1 MSIVASPKEQGF
13 DRRASSR
20 RRSEFLQTLLS
31 VVPMMVADGITIVI
45 AMAFAQVLLGAV
57 FPDVHYALSRQLL
70 PLLAIAAVTFSFGGA
85 YRICGLHPSQ
95 ELRRIALLDNTSML
109 LLLMTNLLFSE
120 SSTPYELSLIC
131 VTLVSLNLIHPGV
144 RLVSRTLLST
154 QSWWGWSVLV
164 VGSDEHAQRVTRH
177 IEKNAE
183 LAMRPVGILTSYE
196 LHAATTTHE
205 REQLARD
212 TVSASHASIVVMAV
226 EDADPTSYCSDI
238 DFWST
243 QAQDVIIVPSDFQWP
258 TLWTEARD
266 IGGIMG
272 LHARAKLL
280 SQWRLVAKRLLDI
293 GLVMLFAPL
302 LIPVCLMIATLVRL
316 NSNGPV
322 FFGHKRIGRSGRT
335 FTAWKFR
342 SMIPNANEAL
352 EKYLSDHPELREEWE
367 RDHKLKDDPRII
379 PGIGHIIRKFSLD
392 ELPQIWNVLRGDMSL
407 VGPRPI
413 VESEIAKY
421 CDVFPLYLKVTPG
434 ITGLWQ
440 VSGRNNTTYQ
450 ERITLDAFYVRNWS
464 PWLDL
469 YILARTI
476 KTVLLREGAY

>member
-1 MSIVASPKEQGF
+1 MMAADALSIVLA
-13 DRRASSR
+13 
-20 RRSEFLQTLLS
+20 
-31 VVPMMVADGITIVI
+31 VAFSQ
-45 AMAFAQVLLGAV
+45 ALLGVV
-57 FPDVHYALSRQLL
+57 FPEVQYEITRQLF
-70 PLLAIAAVTFSFGGA
+70 PLLAIAVVTYALGGA

-95 ELRRIALLDNTSML
+95 ELRRIALLDNTSL
-109 LLLMTNLLFSE
+109 LLLLLANLLLGE
-120 SSTPYELSLIC
+120 SSTPYELALIC
-131 VTLVSLNLIHPGV
+131 LTLVLLNLIHPGV
-144 RLVSRTLLST
+144 RLVSRTLLSS
-154 QSWWGWSVLV
+154 QSWWGWSVIV
-164 VGSDEHAQRVTRH
+164 VGPHDHARRVLRQLQ
-177 IEKNAE
+177 KNAE
-183 LAMRPVGILTSYE
+183 LAMRPVRLLTSDQFRT
-196 LHAATTTHE
+196 ASTTSQK
-205 REQLARD
+205 EQLARD
-212 TVSASHASIVVMAV
+212 SVMESHASIVVMAV
-226 EDADPTSYCSDI
+226 EDSDPSSYCSDI

-243 QAQDVIIVPSDFQWP
+243 QAQDVIIVPTDFQWP
-258 TLWTEARD
+258 TLWTETRD

-280 SQWRLVAKRLLDI
+280 SHWRLLSKRLLDI
-293 GLVMLFAPL
+293 GLVILFAPL
-302 LIPVCLMIATLVRL
+302 LAPICLIIACLVRW
-316 NSNGPV
+316 NSKGPI
-322 FFGHKRIGRSGRT
+322 FFGHQRIGRHGRT

-342 SMIPNANEAL
+342 SMVTNANEAL
-352 EKYLSDHPELREEWE
+352 EKYLEDHPDLREEWE

-413 VESEIAKY
+413 VDAEIEKY

-440 VSGRNNTTYQ
+440 VSGRNNTTYH

-476 KTVLLREGAY
+476 RTVLFREGAY

>member
-1 MSIVASPKEQGF
+1 MSIVVTPKEQDF
-13 DRRASSR
+13 ELRVSR
-20 RRSEFLQTLLS
+20 RSSSEFLQTLLT
-31 VVPMMVADGITIVI
+31 VVPMMVADGLSIVI
-45 AMAFAQVLLGAV
+45 TMAFAQALVGVA
-57 FPDVHYALSRQLL
+57 FPDVHYALARQLL
-70 PLLAIAAVTFSFGGA
+70 PLLAIAAVTFTFAGA

-95 ELRRIALLDNTSML
+95 ELRRITLLDNTSL
-109 LLLMTNLLFSE
+109 LLLLLANLLLSDT
-120 SSTPYELSLIC
+120 STSYELSLIC
-131 VTLVSLNLIHPGV
+131 ATLILLNMIHPGV

-154 QSWWGWSVLV
+154 QIWWGWSVVV
-164 VGSDEHAQRVTRH
+164 VGHREHAQRVLKH
-177 IEKNAE
+177 IQKNAE
-183 LAMRPVGILTSYE
+183 LAMRPVRLLTSDQFN
-196 LHAATTTHE
+196 AASTTRE
-205 REQLARD
+205 KEQLARD
-212 TVSASHASIVVMAV
+212 TVAQSHASIVVMAV
-226 EDADPTSYCSDI
+226 ENADPSSYCSDI

-243 QAQDVIIVPSDFQWP
+243 QAKDVIIVPANFQWP

-280 SQWRLVAKRLLDI
+280 SSWRLFAKRILDI
-293 GLVMLFAPL
+293 GLIL
-302 LIPVCLMIATLVRL
+302 LLSPVLLPVCLVIAALVRL
-316 NSNGPV
+316 NSHGPI

-352 EKYLSDHPELREEWE
+352 ENYLCEHPELREEWE
-367 RDHKLKDDPRII
+367 RDQKLKNDPRII
-379 PGIGHIIRKFSLD
+379 PGIGNIIRKFSLD
-392 ELPQIWNVLRGDMSL
+392 ELPQLWNVLRGDMSL

-413 VESEIAKY
+413 VDSEIEKY

>member
-1 MSIVASPKEQGF
+1 MSIVASPKEQEF
-13 DRRASSR
+13 ELRVSR
-20 RRSEFLQTLLS
+20 RSKPEFLQTLLT
-31 VVPMMVADGITIVI
+31 VVPMICADGMSIVI
-45 AMAFAQVLLGAV
+45 AMSCSQMLLGLV
-57 FPDVHYALSRQLL
+57 FPDVSYAISRQLF
-70 PLLAIAAVTFSFGGA
+70 PLLAIAVVTFTFGGA

-95 ELRRIALLDNTSML
+95 ELRRIALLDNTSL
-109 LLLMTNLLFSE
+109 LLLLLANLLMSE
-120 SSTPYELSLIC
+120 SNTPYELSLIC
-131 VTLVSLNLIHPGV
+131 STLIFLNLIHPGV

-154 QSWWGWSVLV
+154 QRWWGWSVVV
-164 VGSDEHAQRVTRH
+164 VGHREHAHRVLRH
-177 IEKNAE
+177 IQKNAE
-183 LAMRPVGILTSYE
+183 LAMRPVRLLTSDE
-196 LHAATTTHE
+196 FRAPSSTPE
-205 REQLARD
+205 KEKLARD
-212 TVSASHASIVVMAV
+212 TVAQSHASIVVMAV
-226 EDADPTSYCSDI
+226 EDSDPSSYCSDI

-243 QAQDVIIVPSDFQWP
+243 QTKDVIIVPSDFQWP

-280 SQWRLVAKRLLDI
+280 SQWRLLSKRMLDI
-293 GLVMLFAPL
+293 GLILLFAPILLPICL
-302 LIPVCLMIATLVRL
+302 LIAVLVRL
-316 NSNGPV
+316 NSSGPI
-322 FFGHKRIGRSGRT
+322 FFGHQRIGRYGRT

-342 SMIPNANEAL
+342 SMVTNANEAL
-352 EKYLSDHPELREEWE
+352 EKYLEDHPELHEEWH
-367 RDHKLKDDPRII
+367 RDHKLKNDPRII
-379 PGIGHIIRKFSLD
+379 PGVGHIIRKFSLD
-392 ELPQIWNVLRGDMSL
+392 ELPQLWNVLVGDMSL

-413 VESEIAKY
+413 VESEIEKY

>member
-1 MSIVASPKEQGF
+1 MSIVASPKDQDFEL
-13 DRRASSR
+13 RVP
-20 RRSEFLQTLLS
+20 RRSKSETLQTLLT
-31 VVPMMVADGITIVI
+31 VVPMMVADGLSIVV
-45 AMAFAQVLLGAV
+45 AMAFSQVLIGTV
-57 FPDVHYALSRQLL
+57 FPDVHYAITRQLL
-70 PLLAIAAVTFSFGGA
+70 PLLAIAVITYSIGGA

-109 LLLMTNLLFSE
+109 LLLLANLLFSE
-120 SSTPYELSLIC
+120 TSTPYELSLLF
-131 VTLVSLNLIHPGV
+131 VTLIALNLIHPGV

-154 QSWWGWSVLV
+154 QRWWGWSVVV
-164 VGSDEHAQRVTRH
+164 VGPREHARRVLRH
-177 IEKNAE
+177 IQKNAE
-183 LAMRPVGILTSYE
+183 LAMRPVSLLTSDE
-196 LHAATTTHE
+196 FRVAMTPAE
-205 REQLARD
+205 KEQLARD
-212 TVSASHASIVVMAV
+212 TVTQSHASIIVMAV
-226 EDADPTSYCSDI
+226 EDPDPSSYCSDI

-243 QAQDVIIVPSDFQWP
+243 QAHDVIIVPADFQWP
-258 TLWTEARD
+258 TLWTETRD

-280 SQWRLVAKRLLDI
+280 SHWRLFAKRLLDV
-293 GLVMLFAPL
+293 GLVLLFAPL
-302 LIPVCLMIATLVRL
+302 LVPMCLVIAILVRL
-316 NSNGPV
+316 NSHGPI

-342 SMIPNANEAL
+342 SMIPNANEVL
-352 EKYLSDHPELREEWE
+352 EQYLNEHPELREEWE

-379 PGIGHIIRKFSLD
+379 PGVGHLIRKFSLD

-413 VESEIAKY
+413 VDSEIEKY

>member
-1 MSIVASPKEQGF
+1 MSIVVTPQDQDFEL
-13 DRRASSR
+13 RASR
-20 RRSEFLQTLLS
+20 RSRSEFLQTLLT
-31 VVPMMVADGITIVI
+31 VVPMMLADGVSIVI
-45 AMAFAQVLLGAV
+45 TMAFAQVLLALV
-57 FPDVHYALSRQLL
+57 FTDVHYALTRQLL
-70 PLLAIAAVTFSFGGA
+70 PLLAIAAVTYTIGGA

-95 ELRRIALLDNTSML
+95 ELRRITLLDNTAL
-109 LLLMTNLLFSE
+109 LLLLLANLLFSE
-120 SSTPYELSLIC
+120 SSTPYELSLVC
-131 VTLVSLNLIHPGV
+131 LTLVLLNLIHPGV

-154 QSWWGWSVLV
+154 QPWWGWSVVV
-164 VGSDEHAQRVTRH
+164 VGHREHAQRVLKH
-177 IEKNAE
+177 IQKNAE
-183 LAMRPVGILTSYE
+183 LAMRPVKLLTSE
-196 LHAATTTHE
+196 EFSTASTTPE
-205 REQLARD
+205 KEQLARD
-212 TVSASHASIVVMAV
+212 TVAQSHASIVVMAV
-226 EDADPTSYCSDI
+226 ENADPTSYCSDI

-243 QAQDVIIVPSDFQWP
+243 QSKDVIIVPANFQWP

-280 SQWRLVAKRLLDI
+280 SHWRLLSKRILDI
-293 GLVMLFAPL
+293 GLILLFSPVLLPIFL
-302 LIPVCLMIATLVRL
+302 LIAALVRL
-316 NSNGPV
+316 NSAGPI

-342 SMIPNANEAL
+342 SMVPNANEAL
-352 EKYLSDHPELREEWE
+352 EKYLNDHPELRVEWE

-379 PGIGHIIRKFSLD
+379 PGIGNIIRKFSLD
-392 ELPQIWNVLRGDMSL
+392 ELPQLWNVLRGDMSL

-413 VESEIAKY
+413 VDSEIEKY

>member
-1 MSIVASPKEQGF
+1 MSIVASPKEQDF
-13 DRRASSR
+13 ELRISR
-20 RRSEFLQTLLS
+20 RSKSEFLQTLLT
-31 VVPMMVADGITIVI
+31 VVPMMVTDGVSIVV
-45 AMAFAQVLLGAV
+45 AMALAQVLVGTV
-57 FPDVHYALSRQLL
+57 FPEVHYAITRQLL
-70 PLLAIAAVTFSFGGA
+70 PLLAIAIVTFTIGGA

-95 ELRRIALLDNTSML
+95 ELRRIALLDNTSL
-109 LLLMTNLLFSE
+109 LLLLVANLLLSE
-120 SSTPYELSLIC
+120 SSTSYELSLIC
-131 VTLVSLNLIHPGV
+131 LTLVLLNVIHPGV
-144 RLVSRTLLST
+144 RLASRTLLST
-154 QSWWGWSVLV
+154 QPWWGWSVVV
-164 VGSDEHAQRVTRH
+164 VGHRDHAQRVMRH

-183 LAMRPVGILTSYE
+183 LAMRPVRLLTSDE
-196 LHAATTTHE
+196 FQAVTTTPE
-205 REQLARD
+205 KEQLARE
-212 TVSASHASIVVMAV
+212 TVAKSHATIVVMAV
-226 EDADPTSYCSDI
+226 EDSDPASYCSDI

-243 QAQDVIIVPSDFQWP
+243 QAKDVIIVPSDFQWP

-280 SQWRLVAKRLLDI
+280 SHWRLLAKRLLDI
-293 GLVMLFAPL
+293 GLIILFAPL
-302 LIPVCLMIATLVRL
+302 LFPICLLIAALVRL
-316 NSNGPV
+316 NSRGPV
-322 FFGHKRIGRSGRT
+322 FFGHKRIGRLGRT
-335 FTAWKFR
+335 FMAWKFR
-342 SMIPNANEAL
+342 SMIPNANEVL
-352 EKYLSDHPELREEWE
+352 ENYLKEHPELRAEWE

-379 PGIGHIIRKFSLD
+379 PGVGHIIRKFSLD

-413 VESEIAKY
+413 VDSEIEKY

-476 KTVLLREGAY
+476 KTVVLREGAY

>member
-1 MSIVASPKEQGF
+1 MSIVVTPKEQ
-13 DRRASSR
+13 DLELRVSR
-20 RRSEFLQTLLS
+20 RSRSEFLQTLLT
-31 VVPMMVADGITIVI
+31 VVPMMVADGLSIVI
-45 AMAFAQVLLGAV
+45 TMAFAQALVGVA
-57 FPDVHYALSRQLL
+57 FPDVHYALARQLL
-70 PLLAIAAVTFSFGGA
+70 PLLAIAAVTFTFGGA

-95 ELRRIALLDNTSML
+95 ELRRITLLDNTSL
-109 LLLMTNLLFSE
+109 LLLLLANLLLSDT
-120 SSTPYELSLIC
+120 STSYELSLIC
-131 VTLVSLNLIHPGV
+131 ATLILLNMIHPGV
-144 RLVSRTLLST
+144 RLVGRTLLST
-154 QSWWGWSVLV
+154 QSWWGWSVVV
-164 VGSDEHAQRVTRH
+164 VGHREPAQSVLKH
-177 IEKNAE
+177 IQKNAE
-183 LAMRPVGILTSYE
+183 LAMRPVRLLTSDQFN
-196 LHAATTTHE
+196 AAVTT
-205 REQLARD
+205 RDKEQLARD
-212 TVSASHASIVVMAV
+212 TVAQSHASIVVMAV
-226 EDADPTSYCSDI
+226 ENADPSSYCSDI

-243 QAQDVIIVPSDFQWP
+243 QAKDVIIVPANFQWP

-280 SQWRLVAKRLLDI
+280 SSWRLFAKRTLDI
-293 GLVMLFAPL
+293 GLILLLAPVL
-302 LIPVCLMIATLVRL
+302 LPICLVIAALVRL
-316 NSNGPV
+316 NSHGPI

-342 SMIPNANEAL
+342 SMIPNANETL
-352 EKYLSDHPELREEWE
+352 EKYLCEHPELREEWE
-367 RDHKLKDDPRII
+367 RDQKLKDDPRVI
-379 PGIGHIIRKFSLD
+379 PGIGNIIRKFSLD
-392 ELPQIWNVLRGDMSL
+392 ELPQLWNVLRGDMSL

-413 VESEIAKY
+413 VDSEIEKY

>member
-1 MSIVASPKEQGF
+1 M
-13 DRRASSR
+13 RRG
-20 RRSEFLQTLLS
+20 RSQFLQTLLT
-31 VVPMMVADGITIVI
+31 VVPMMAADGLSIVL
-45 AMAFAQVLLGAV
+45 AMACSQVLVGV
-57 FPDVHYALSRQLL
+57 IFPDVQYEIVRQLF
-70 PLLAIAAVTFSFGGA
+70 PLLAIAVVTFALGGA

-95 ELRRIALLDNTSML
+95 ELRRIALLDNTSL
-109 LLLMTNLLFSE
+109 LLLLLANLLLGE
-120 SSTPYELSLIC
+120 SSTPYELTLIC
-131 VTLVSLNLIHPGV
+131 LTLVMLNLIHPAV
-144 RLVSRTLLST
+144 RLLSRTLLSS
-154 QSWWGWSVLV
+154 QAWWGWSVIV
-164 VGSDEHAQRVTRH
+164 VGHRDHARRVLRQLH
-177 IEKNAE
+177 KNAE
-183 LAMRPVGILTSYE
+183 LAMRPVRLLTSDE
-196 LHAATTTHE
+196 FRAASTTPQK
-205 REQLARD
+205 EQLVRD
-212 TVSASHASIVVMAV
+212 TVAESRASIVVMAV
-226 EDADPTSYCSDI
+226 EDSDPSSYCRDL

-243 QAQDVIIVPSDFQWP
+243 QAQDVIIVPADFQWP
-258 TLWTEARD
+258 TLWTETRD

-280 SQWRLVAKRLLDI
+280 SHWRLLAKRLLDI
-293 GLVMLFAPL
+293 GLVLLFAPL
-302 LIPVCLMIATLVRL
+302 WVPICLMIACLVRW
-316 NSNGPV
+316 NSKGPI
-322 FFGHKRIGRSGRT
+322 FFGHKRIGRHGRT
-335 FTAWKFR
+335 FMAWKFR
-342 SMIPNANEAL
+342 SMVVNANEAL
-352 EKYLSDHPELREEWE
+352 ERYLEDHPELREEWE

-413 VESEIAKY
+413 VDAEIEKY

-440 VSGRNNTTYQ
+440 VSGRNNTTYH

>member
-13 DRRASSR
+13 DRRVSSR
-20 RRSEFLQTLLS
+20 SKSEFLQTLLT
-31 VVPMMVADGITIVI
+31 VVPMMVADGITFVL
-45 AMAFAQVLLGAV
+45 AMALAQVVLGAV
-57 FPDVHYALSRQLL
+57 FPDVNYAISRQLL
-70 PLLAIAAVTFSFGGA
+70 PLLAIAVVTFSFGGA

-109 LLLMTNLLFSE
+109 LLMMANLLLGE
-120 SSTPYELSLIC
+120 TRTTYELSLIC

-144 RLVSRTLLST
+144 RLISRTLLSY
-154 QSWWGWSVLV
+154 QSWWGWSVIV
-164 VGSDEHAQRVTRH
+164 VGHQEHAHRVLRH

-183 LAMRPVGILTSYE
+183 LAMRPVRLLTSE
-196 LHAATTTHE
+196 EFQAASTASEKE
-205 REQLARD
+205 RLARE
-212 TVSASHASIVVMAV
+212 TVAESHASIVVMAV
-226 EDADPTSYCSDI
+226 EDADSSSYCNDI

-243 QAQDVIIVPSDFQWP
+243 QAHDVIIVPSDFQWP
-258 TLWTEARD
+258 TLWTETRD

-280 SQWRLVAKRLLDI
+280 SHWRLFAKRLLDI
-293 GLVMLFAPL
+293 GLVFLFAPL
-302 LIPVCLMIATLVRL
+302 LVPIFLVIAVLVRL
-316 NSNGPV
+316 NSKGPI

-352 EKYLSDHPELREEWE
+352 ANYLSEHPELRKEWE

-413 VESEIAKY
+413 VDSEIEKY